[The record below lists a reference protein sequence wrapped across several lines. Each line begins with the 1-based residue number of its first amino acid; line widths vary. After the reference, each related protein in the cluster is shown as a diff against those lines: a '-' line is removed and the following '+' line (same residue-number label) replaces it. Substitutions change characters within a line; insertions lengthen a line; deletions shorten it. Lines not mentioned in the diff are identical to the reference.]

1 MLGPVSQG
9 MQDTDRDGQLTFE
22 EMKAAKMK
30 AASASTFAMTA
41 ASASALTPPRVKLG
55 SGAPKAGFVGL
66 EVTLDH
72 PHRVA
77 KVAT

>member
-1 MLGPVSQG
+1 MHVIQNLISHKSVSTGPQ
-9 MQDTDRDGQLTFE
+9 M
-22 EMKAAKMK
+22 
-30 AASASTFAMTA
+30 
-41 ASASALTPPRVKLG
+41 TPPRAKLG

-77 KVAT
+77 KVAP